1 MEQLVKKCIH
11 GIFLLRILLKKYAGD
26 FVPYELIN
34 LIILLSYPKVKL
46 SCGPDF
52 TFLIVDNL
60 IYSWGSNGNYQ
71 LQLDLGEKMRNF
83 NKPKKMNM
91 ENIDMISCGMDN
103 SILLTTSGNVIRTC
117 RYYDSIILSN
127 IIKISS
133 KKHHYMALSK
143 DNKIYSWGTNEHGQL
158 GIGNLY
164 NTYTP
169 QLVNLDFCNGSK
181 IVDISS
187 GYHSS
192 AIMTDTDV
200 YIFGIDHFNNKW
212 RQKLPHKINLFDI
225 KLIDYCWASTLIIT
239 KNNEFYVLGSNI
251 YEDSWSDKEE
261 YKLEKIN
268 LENVNKISCGARHVI
283 ARTNNNEIYAL
294 GNNRNN
300 QCGLNDAMYDV
311 PQKLDLKNILT
322 FGCNNYGT
330 VFVNIYGEVYTM
342 GLNRSGELGL
352 GHNDISMGMHKVS
365 FDNVY

>member
-11 GIFLLRILLKKYAGD
+11 GVFLLRILLKEYAGD

-34 LIILLSYPKVKL
+34 AIILLSYPKVQL

-52 TFLIVDNL
+52 TFLMVDNL

-71 LQLDLGEKMRNF
+71 LQLSLGDKMIINR
-83 NKPKKMNM
+83 PQKMNM
-91 ENIDMISCGMDN
+91 ENIAMISCGMDN
-103 SILLTTSGNVIRTC
+103 SILLTTSGDVIRTC
-117 RYYDSIILSN
+117 YYYDSIILSN
-127 IIKISS
+127 IKKISS

-143 DNKIYSWGTNEHGQL
+143 DNKVYSWGMNEHGQL

-164 NTYTP
+164 NVHRP

-181 IVDISS
+181 VVDISA

-200 YIFGIDHFNNKW
+200 YIFGIDHFNNQW

-225 KLIDYCWASTLIIT
+225 KLINYCWSSTLIIT
-239 KNNEFYVLGSNI
+239 KNNEFCVLGSNI
-251 YEDSWSDKEE
+251 CEGSWSDKEE

-268 LENVNKISCGARHVI
+268 LKNVNQFSCGARHVI
-283 ARTNNNEIYAL
+283 AMTNNEMYAW

-300 QCGLNDAMYDV
+300 QIGLNDVMYCV

-322 FGCNNYGT
+322 FGCNDYGT

-352 GHNDISMGMHKVS
+352 GHYDISKGMYKVS
-365 FDNVY
+365 FDNV